1 MQICSETVGPRAVAR
16 LTGELDHHCAA
27 ETRAALDALITNSG
41 VVELE
46 LDLTGVAFMDSSGL
60 GVILGRYRTLS
71 RRGGRLALR
80 GANRHVDRILRMAG
94 VYALCERRD
103 AQGGIE
109 L

>member
-1 MQICSETVGPRAVAR
+1 MQIRSETVGSRAVAR
-16 LTGELDHHCAA
+16 LNGELDHHSAA
-27 ETRAALDALITNSG
+27 QTRAALDALLLNPK
-41 VVELE
+41 VDELE
-46 LDLTGVAFMDSSGL
+46 LDLGGVSFMDSSGL

-71 RRGGRLALR
+71 RRGGKLALR

>member
-1 MQICSETVGPRAVAR
+1 MQIRSETVGPRAFAQ

-27 ETRAALDALITNSG
+27 ETRRALDALLSNPGIR
-41 VVELE
+41 ELE
-46 LDLTGVAFMDSSGL
+46 LDLRGVSFMDSSGL

-71 RRGGRLALR
+71 RRGGKLALC
-80 GANRHVDRILRMAG
+80 GANKYVERILRMAG
-94 VYALCERRD
+94 VYTLCEKRD